1 MAVSSPRRLVANS
14 LVSKCTAR
22 VRRWSD
28 SCSAVRLDRESH
40 GGIMHMRIWSGT
52 CAAVAFGSVALVSA
66 QNPPSSQTP
75 TSQTRSSQSSSR
87 SVTVSG
93 CLQRGTDSA
102 TGTTGTASS
111 SRTASA
117 GGYLLI
123 NATPGSSAATSPS
136 TSSSSPAGSSSATS
150 SSSSSPSR
158 ATAGAG
164 TPYRLDA
171 DESKLSPHVG
181 HKVEVTGTI
190 EESSSAGSSSAAGSA
205 TSTAAMSSPRL
216 KVDSVKMV
224 SSTCP

>member
-1 MAVSSPRRLVANS
+1 MN
-14 LVSKCTAR
+14 
-22 VRRWSD
+22 
-28 SCSAVRLDRESH
+28 
-40 GGIMHMRIWSGT
+40 MRIWSGT
-52 CAAVAFGSVALVSA
+52 CAAMAFGVVVAVSA

-75 TSQTRSSQSSSR
+75 TSQTRSAQSASR
-87 SVTVSG
+87 SVTVTG
-93 CLQRGTDSA
+93 CLQRGTTSA

-117 GGYLLI
+117 GGYLLM
-123 NATPGSSAATSPS
+123 NATIG
-136 TSSSSPAGSSSATS
+136 SSSSTSGSPSSA
-150 SSSSSPSR
+150 SR

-171 DESKLSPHVG
+171 DESKLSPHAG

-190 EESSSAGSSSAAGSA
+190 EESSSASSSSAAGSA